1 MNFSQICQYF
11 SQLEQTPSRLKMTEI
26 LAELFDKAESGE
38 IDKIVYLSLGGLA
51 PKYSGIEINMAEKM
65 MIRAVVLATNSDLAT
80 IIKEYKKLGDLGETV
95 FQIKKDQSKTIIKV
109 GEIFAK
115 LLEIA
120 KDAGLGSQ
128 ERKVNKMSELVKQ
141 VDNLSAK
148 YLVRIPL
155 KKLRLG
161 FSEMTILDAL
171 SWSKTGDKSLRKKL
185 EAGFSVFSDIGQIA
199 KIFKQKGIEGIE
211 KITSKIGIPILPA
224 KAERLATPEEIL
236 VKMEGECLLEPKY
249 DGFRVQ
255 IHFDKNKKIDNQEN
269 QTLFFLKKEEFLVK
283 IFSRNLEDM
292 TYMFPDIAEKLKN
305 IKVQS
310 AIIDGEAIAYSPKTG
325 KFLSFQET
333 VQRKRK
339 HDILAKAKEIPLKVF
354 CFDLLNLNGQ
364 SLLSMPFWQR
374 RQELEKII
382 TPDKNNLILLT
393 QQILVKAPEEFNKFF
408 DQVVGEGLEG
418 LMAKKSD
425 SVYQA
430 GARNFNWVK
439 YKAGMTKELSDT
451 IDCVVM
457 GYYKGLGK
465 RNEFGLGAFLVGIP
479 DQGKIMTVSK
489 IGTGLTDLQWREMYQ
504 RIEKIKVSQKP
515 KEYEVNK
522 NLYPDVWCEPKLVV
536 EIEADTITKS
546 PIHTAGLALRFPRL
560 KNFRDDKDLTQ
571 ATSLQELKKLQ

>member
-1 MNFSQICQYF
+1 
-11 SQLEQTPSRLKMTEI
+11 MTKI
-26 LAELFDKAESGE
+26 LADLFKESSVAE
-38 IDKIVYLSLGGLA
+38 IDKVVYLSLGLLA
-51 PKYSGIEINMAEKM
+51 PKYSATEMAMAEKM
-65 MIRAVVLATNSDLAT
+65 IIRAIAQAINSDSRSVQ
-80 IIKEYKKLGDLGETV
+80 KEYKKLGDLGQAV
-95 FQIKKDQSKTIIKV
+95 FQIKKNTQKSDINIE
-109 GEIFAK
+109 EIFAK

-120 KDAGLGSQ
+120 KDGGVGSQ
-128 ERKVNKMSELVKQ
+128 ERKVNKMSLIIKN

-148 YLVRIPL
+148 YLVRIPI

-161 FSEMTILDAL
+161 FSDMTILDAL
-171 SWSKTGDKSLRKKL
+171 SWSKTGNKSLRKKL

-199 KIFKQKGIEGIE
+199 KIFKKDGIKGVE
-211 KITSKIGIPILPA
+211 KIVSHIGIPILPA
-224 KAERLATPEEIL
+224 KAERLGTAEEIL
-236 VKMEGECLLEPKY
+236 EKMKGECVLEPKY

-255 IHFDKNKKIDNQEN
+255 LHFDKNKKPDNNEN
-269 QTLFFLKKEEFLVK
+269 ELFLFATDDFFIR

-292 TYMFPDIAEKLKN
+292 THMFPDIALQLKN
-305 IKVQS
+305 INASS

-325 KFLSFQET
+325 RFLPFQET

-339 HDILAKAKEIPLKVF
+339 HDITAKAKEIPLKVF
-354 CFDLLNLNGQ
+354 CFDLLSLNGK
-364 SLLSMPFWQR
+364 SLLSLPFWQR

-382 TPDKNNLILLT
+382 ISNKYNSIILT
-393 QQILVKAPEEFNKFF
+393 EQAVARNPGEFNKFF
-408 DQVVGEGLEG
+408 DRVVNEGLEG

-425 SVYQA
+425 SIYQA

-439 YKAGMTKELSDT
+439 FKAGMTKELSDT

-465 RNEFGLGAFLVGIP
+465 RNEFGIGAFLVGIP
-479 DQGKIMTVSK
+479 DRGKILTVSK
-489 IGTGLTDLQWREMYQ
+489 IGTGLTDLQWREMYK

-522 NLYPDVWCEPKLVV
+522 NLFPDVWCQPQLVV

-560 KNFRDDKDLTQ
+560 KNFRDDKDINQ
-571 ATSLQELKKLQ
+571 ATHKHELEKIKLNK